1 MKKKLSFINKTGIV
15 LSGAFVLVSIV
26 SYLISGKK
34 NFNNFISI
42 IIAAAIAIALFYISI
57 FIYKF
62 LFTKD
67 PSTAIKIIIFSF
79 LAKIIAIAL
88 IFFLFIKFS
97 HINLIYFFVSFIV
110 FFTILLN
117 IEIYMI
123 YRKVLFKK

>member
-57 FIYKF
+57 FIYKI

-97 HINLIYFFVSFIV
+97 HINLIYFFISFVV

>member
-1 MKKKLSFINKTGIV
+1 MKKKLSFINKTGII
-15 LSGAFVLVSIV
+15 LSGAFVLVSVV

-57 FIYKF
+57 FIYKI

-97 HINLIYFFVSFIV
+97 HINLIYFFISFIV

>member
-1 MKKKLSFINKTGIV
+1 MKKKLSFINKTGII

-57 FIYKF
+57 FIYKI

-97 HINLIYFFVSFIV
+97 HINLIYFFISFVV
-110 FFTILLN
+110 FFTLLLN

>member
-1 MKKKLSFINKTGIV
+1 MKKKLSFINKTGII
-15 LSGAFVLVSIV
+15 LFGAFVLVSIV
-26 SYLISGKK
+26 SYLILGKK

-57 FIYKF
+57 FIYKI

-97 HINLIYFFVSFIV
+97 HINLIYFFISFIV

>member
-57 FIYKF
+57 FIYKI

-97 HINLIYFFVSFIV
+97 HINLIYFFISFVV

-123 YRKVLFKK
+123 YSKVLFKK

>member
-57 FIYKF
+57 FIYKI